1 MIDTI
6 CTFLTNRIRKEM
18 PEIDD
23 ERAEVINYGLQN
35 IVGEI
40 PKIFLLFII
49 SFILG
54 MLKEVLFMFIVLTP
68 YRGASGGFHLKTHL
82 GCIVGTTAF
91 YCGIVLLSQHV
102 ILDDITKYILIGISW
117 IFGMF
122 MIKLY
127 APADTENVPILSKKD
142 RKPINILKWALFL
155 ALLDEP
161 NVKGYVFEQYIQ
173 ITIQFNA
180 QQIYRQMTID
190 LQQQKQPDITN
201 DIYQNLIKRQNNSKL
216 NINGNKISGDIDT
229 QMIGLNNIAKVEGI
243 KEIDNNAQVRFIA
256 VEDEKTTP
264 MCHSLDG
271 QLFYINKEN
280 IFNRHYS
287 ETQKDLRI
295 EKIKCFGLVIGL
307 NLPPIS
313 HHFHW
318 CRSTIIYQ
326 T

>member
-49 SFILG
+49 AYILG
-54 MLKEVLFMFIVLTP
+54 MLKEVLFMFIVLIP

-82 GCIVGTTAF
+82 GCILGTTVF
-91 YCGIVLLSQHV
+91 YCGNVLLSQHV

-142 RKPINILKWALFL
+142 RKNKQIIAYIAYTIGLIAALLIQNNIISNILLFGNLLQTLTITKL
-155 ALLDEP
+155 AYRLTK
-161 NVKGYVFEQYIQ
+161 NKYGYEVY
-173 ITIQFNA
+173 
-180 QQIYRQMTID
+180 
-190 LQQQKQPDITN
+190 
-201 DIYQNLIKRQNNSKL
+201 
-216 NINGNKISGDIDT
+216 GD
-229 QMIGLNNIAKVEGI
+229 AS
-243 KEIDNNAQVRFIA
+243 A
-256 VEDEKTTP
+256 
-264 MCHSLDG
+264 
-271 QLFYINKEN
+271 
-280 IFNRHYS
+280 
-287 ETQKDLRI
+287 
-295 EKIKCFGLVIGL
+295 
-307 NLPPIS
+307 
-313 HHFHW
+313 
-318 CRSTIIYQ
+318 
-326 T
+326 